1 METTNNNTMDI
12 NTNNEINI
20 VSNAILEDNNIV
32 IDTKNLK
39 SINVIN
45 NVTMKFSDSN
55 TINFPYDNDTTL
67 LSLIGKAII
76 HTNDALSDVDINFI
90 PEKYLNRFK
99 IVYRGKIVKTT
110 KNIKVVEVIDT
121 THNTILHCVFPQL
134 QKSDINEIKALM
146 SVPIETINELLTSS
160 QLIELLK
167 KPSNYKFLKNY
178 IDKNGNISNENILA
192 VDIDTDL
199 SQKNTKLK
207 KVINKITAT
216 KTDTA
221 TETETNMTTQEN
233 NINSPTIQ
241 PEIPIE
247 ILYSLQINEIVN
259 MGFEYNDTIKQL
271 LKRYNGDVQNVLNH
285 LLG

>member
-1 METTNNNTMDI
+1 METTNNITMDI

-20 VSNAILEDNNIV
+20 VSNATLEDNNIV

-76 HTNDALSDVDINFI
+76 HTNEVLSDVDINFI

-99 IVYRGKIVKTT
+99 IVYKGKIVKTT

-134 QKSDINEIKALM
+134 QKSDINEIKASM

-192 VDIDTDL
+192 VDINTDL
-199 SQKNTKLK
+199 SQKNTKSK
-207 KVINKITAT
+207 KVIKKITAT
-216 KTDTA
+216 ETG

-233 NINSPTIQ
+233 NINPPTIQ

-247 ILYSLQINEIVN
+247 TLYSLQINEIVN
-259 MGFEYNDTIKQL
+259 IGFEYNDTIKQL